1 MTMPAIEAEEAEEI
15 SCVILPLREVQL
27 VLPTGCV
34 AEVLSWRPPVP
45 LAAAPRWCAGTI
57 NWHGAVIPAV
67 DHEILERGSAVAES
81 GAGRCLAVINRTTA
95 AAAWP
100 FYALV
105 VHGIPRLVLVAQM
118 DLSGERDPEASG
130 ELLRVRVGTELLVI
144 PDMAGLERHLAGL
157 AQPA

>member
-1 MTMPAIEAEEAEEI
+1 MTMLAIEAEEAGEI

-34 AEVLSWRPPVP
+34 AEVLSWRAPVP
-45 LAAAPRWCAGTI
+45 LAAAPSWCAGTI

-67 DHEILERGSAVAES
+67 DHEILERES
-81 GAGRCLAVINRTTA
+81 TVGDSGPGRCLAVINRTTSG
-95 AAAWP
+95 AAWP

-130 ELLRVRVGTELLVI
+130 ELLRVRVGAELLVI
-144 PDMAGLERHLAGL
+144 PDLGGLERRLASIAQL
-157 AQPA
+157 A